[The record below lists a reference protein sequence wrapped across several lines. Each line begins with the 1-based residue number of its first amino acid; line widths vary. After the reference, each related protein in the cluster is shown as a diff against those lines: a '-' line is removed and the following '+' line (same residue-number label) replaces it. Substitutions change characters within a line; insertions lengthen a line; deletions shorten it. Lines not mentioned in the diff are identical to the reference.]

1 MHDTYDRS
9 APDREQNDY
18 TGKVMVLLPSTPNH
32 FGSSIYSREKVWQ
45 SPNLFGSGILKET
58 VYFQTFR

>member
-9 APDREQNDY
+9 APGREQNDY
-18 TGKVMVLLPSTPNH
+18 TGNEVVLLPST
-32 FGSSIYSREKVWQ
+32 
-45 SPNLFGSGILKET
+45 PNLFGSGILKET